1 MGRAA
6 DPLPLI
12 GLIVMGLMVLLWIAG
27 GFGVGGNGAVAVTGP
42 GKTQPA
48 AASPS
53 VGPSPTVRPP
63 PTARPTPTRT
73 PEAKPQLTPGPT
85 PSPTPSP
92 TPTPSPMP
100 SPTPSPLPTPT
111 PGPTPPASGLIII
124 EPLDGSVVS
133 VPAVRVA
140 GLASPGSTITWDRP
154 WWFDDHTTADSAGY
168 WSFAIS
174 LGLGDNVMTFRV
186 GDDSS
191 TARTITV
198 RYQP

>member
-85 PSPTPSP
+85 PSPTP
-92 TPTPSPMP
+92 TPSPSPSP